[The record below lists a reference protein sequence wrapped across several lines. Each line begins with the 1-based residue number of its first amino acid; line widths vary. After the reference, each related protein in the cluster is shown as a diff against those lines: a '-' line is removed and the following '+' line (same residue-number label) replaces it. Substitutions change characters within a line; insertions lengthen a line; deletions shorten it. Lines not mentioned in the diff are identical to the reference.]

1 MKTIAV
7 DVGATY
13 IRFGLVQNGAILRRL
28 IYRTPASKN
37 GLATIF
43 GQAFKILH
51 QTGATTKTAVGIAS
65 IGPLSVRRG
74 VIQRPPNL
82 GLAEVNLR
90 EIVERF
96 HRAEPVILNDC
107 TAAALAE
114 KTYGPHRGCDNLVY
128 VTIST
133 GIGGGAVVDGNL
145 LQGKDGNAVEIGHL
159 VVEYTSRVR
168 CGCGGRG
175 HWEALCSG
183 KGLPNLASEVYGRKL
198 WQDSRQIFS
207 AAKHGDKRAVLVI
220 RKMTELNAAGFA
232 SVINAFDP
240 EIVVVGGG
248 VALSHPRET
257 VVNAVKHMKKYQ
269 MLRAKVVLTSLGPDS
284 PLLGAG
290 AAAAGR
296 HEN

>member
-96 HRAEPVILNDC
+96 HRA
-107 TAAALAE
+107 
-114 KTYGPHRGCDNLVY
+114 
-128 VTIST
+128 
-133 GIGGGAVVDGNL
+133 
-145 LQGKDGNAVEIGHL
+145 
-159 VVEYTSRVR
+159 
-168 CGCGGRG
+168 
-175 HWEALCSG
+175 
-183 KGLPNLASEVYGRKL
+183 
-198 WQDSRQIFS
+198 
-207 AAKHGDKRAVLVI
+207 
-220 RKMTELNAAGFA
+220 
-232 SVINAFDP
+232 
-240 EIVVVGGG
+240 
-248 VALSHPRET
+248 
-257 VVNAVKHMKKYQ
+257 
-269 MLRAKVVLTSLGPDS
+269 
-284 PLLGAG
+284 
-290 AAAAGR
+290 
-296 HEN
+296 